1 MKLTPMMEQ
10 YFKIKEEH
18 QDSIVFFRLGDFY
31 EMFYDDAVL
40 AAKELEIT
48 LTKRD
53 KKNDVPMCGV
63 PYHSAHGYIEK
74 LIEKGYKV
82 AIAEQMENPREVKG
96 MVKREVVQ
104 IITPGTVMDNSLE
117 ESRSNYLLA
126 VIPGV
131 PFNIAY
137 SDISTGELKVTLCD
151 EETFFNE
158 LASIQPSEIIVPSTL
173 PERLVKRIQ
182 PITQVITVHESE
194 QVEIPEQAAHLK
206 KNYLPAVQL
215 LFNYIQATQ
224 KRDFTHIEQAQIY
237 DAVQFMRLDM
247 YAKRNLE
254 LTESIRL
261 KTKQGTL
268 LAVFNETKTPMGH
281 RLLKEWIERPL
292 IHQNHI
298 DDRLQKVRLFN
309 EYFIERDELRHA
321 LDDVYDIERLVG
333 RISFGN
339 VNAKDLVQLK
349 YSLQQLPLI
358 NQILTKIGIDQVDT
372 SHTEQIVAH
381 LSFLNEDAPISIK
394 EGNLFNEG
402 FHRELDELRYAS
414 RNGKAWLNE
423 LQQKERER
431 TGIKSLKIAYNKVF
445 GYYIEISKANLH
457 QFDAEANGYSRKQT
471 LSNAE
476 RFITDE
482 LKEKEA
488 MILGADEKAVDL
500 EYKLFIALRDEIKKY
515 VHELKMIARH
525 IATLDVLQNFSEVSV
540 KNNYV
545 QPVFSKERE
554 LDLVDA
560 RHPVVEQVMSKSDY
574 VPNDCHLDNQSFIYL
589 ITGPNMSGKSTY
601 MRQVA
606 LISIMAQMGSFVP
619 ASKCT
624 LPIFDQIFTRIGAA
638 DDLVSGQSTFM
649 VEMMEAKNALT
660 NATKDSLIIFDEIG
674 RGTSTYD
681 GLSLAQAMI
690 EYVHHEIHAKT
701 LFSTHYHELVAL
713 EYLDGLKNVH
723 VAAKEYNGELIFM
736 HKVKQGAVENS
747 YGIHVARLADL
758 PDEVISRAQ
767 EILST
772 FETPDEISKI
782 NQGRET
788 KPAEYIQPT
797 FDLFESQVEEK
808 IKQLD
813 IARMTPIDA
822 LNMLYQL
829 QEQLK

>member
-10 YFKIKEEH
+10 YFNIKEAH

-31 EMFYDDAVL
+31 EMFYDDAIL

-63 PYHSAHGYIEK
+63 PYHSARGYIEK
-74 LIEKGYKV
+74 LIDKGYKV

-104 IITPGTVMDNSLE
+104 IITPGTVMDTSLE
-117 ESRSNYLLA
+117 EGQSNYLLS

-131 PFNIAY
+131 PYNIAY
-137 SDISTGELKVTLCD
+137 SDISTGELKVTICD

-158 LASIQPSEIIVPSTL
+158 LASIQPSEIIVQQTL
-173 PERLVKRIQ
+173 PEQLMKRIQ
-182 PITQVITVHESE
+182 PITQVVTVHDSE
-194 QVEIPEQAAHLK
+194 LSEIPEQAADLK
-206 KNYLPAVQL
+206 QQHLPAVQL
-215 LFNYIQATQ
+215 LFSYIQATQ
-224 KRDFTHIEQAQIY
+224 KRDLTHIEPAQIY

-261 KTKQGTL
+261 KSKQGTL
-268 LAVFNETKTPMGH
+268 LSVFNETKTPMGH

-292 IHQNHI
+292 INQRQI
-298 DDRLQKVRLFN
+298 DSRLEKVAVFN
-309 EYFIERDELRHA
+309 DHFIERDELRHA

-349 YSLQQLPLI
+349 YSLQQLPTI
-358 NQILTKIGIDQVDT
+358 NDVLGRIGIEQVET
-372 SHTEQIVAH
+372 SHAEQIVQR
-381 LSFLNEDAPISIK
+381 LSYLNEEAPLSIK
-394 EGNLFNEG
+394 EGGLFNEG
-402 FHRELDELRYAS
+402 FHQALDELRSAS
-414 RNGKAWLNE
+414 QNGKAWLNE

-457 QFDAEANGYSRKQT
+457 QFDAEKNGYMRKQT

-482 LKEKEA
+482 LKEKESL
-488 MILGADEKAVDL
+488 ILGADEKAVDL
-500 EYKLFIALRDEIKKY
+500 EYQLFIELREEIKRY
-515 VHELKMIARH
+515 IHELKMIARN

-545 QPVFSKERE
+545 QPSFSNERV

-574 VPNDCHLDNQSFIYL
+574 VPNDCHLDDQSFIYL

-619 ASKCT
+619 AAECT

-649 VEMMEAKNALT
+649 VEMLEAKNALT

-681 GLSLAQAMI
+681 GLSLAQSMI

-701 LFSTHYHELVAL
+701 LFSTHYHELVEL

-736 HKVKQGAVENS
+736 HKVKEGAVENS

-758 PDEVISRAQ
+758 PEEVIVRAQ
-767 EILST
+767 EILAG
-772 FETPDEISKI
+772 FETPKKENMVQES
-782 NQGRET
+782 
-788 KPAEYIQPT
+788 YVQPT
-797 FDLFESQVEEK
+797 FDLFESAVESK
-808 IKQLD
+808 IKTLD
-813 IARMTPIDA
+813 IARMTPLDA
-822 LNMLYQL
+822 LNILYQL
-829 QEQLK
+829 QDQLK